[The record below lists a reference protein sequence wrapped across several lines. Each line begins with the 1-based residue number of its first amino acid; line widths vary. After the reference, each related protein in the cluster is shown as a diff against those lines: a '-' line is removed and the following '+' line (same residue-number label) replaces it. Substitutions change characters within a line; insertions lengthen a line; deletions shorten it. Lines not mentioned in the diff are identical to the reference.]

1 MAIQVDEPY
10 SARVRCES
18 APAWLAAFD
27 IASEAGVNL
36 TLEDIGRLAGVSRS
50 TVSRV
55 INGSNS
61 VSVDVRARVQ
71 DVIRRTGYTPN
82 AAARSLVSGRSGVIG
97 LLIPS
102 RVHSIFEDPYFP
114 RLIQGIS
121 AASNQS
127 GTTVSLFLSQ
137 DEVEEAERYMR
148 VISSGFVDGL
158 IITATRMADPLMVR
172 MAVADVPVV
181 MIGRSEIGG
190 ISYVDV
196 DNRGGA
202 RQAAMHLCG
211 LGRRRIALVAAPVN
225 TIAGLD
231 RLNGFVD
238 GLASCGLAL
247 DPQLRA
253 DGDFTEVSGYRAMRQ
268 LLPMR
273 PDAVFA
279 GSDTMAM
286 GVLRALREEGVRV
299 PQDVAV
305 VGFAGLAA
313 SAQSLAHTGARAV
326 YILNDLMSGAAN
338 PPVSEIVPVELVIRE
353 SCGARLAGAE
363 GAAGRRVD
371 KTD

>member
-1 MAIQVDEPY
+1 M
-10 SARVRCES
+10 
-18 APAWLAAFD
+18 
-27 IASEAGVNL
+27 NL

-55 INGSNS
+55 INGSTS
-61 VSVDVRARVQ
+61 VSVDVRDRVQ

-102 RVHSIFEDPYFP
+102 RLHSIFEDPYFP

-137 DEVEEAERYMR
+137 DEAEESELYMR
-148 VISSGFVDGL
+148 VIRSGFVDGL
-158 IITATRMADPLMVR
+158 IITATRMGDPLVAR

-181 MIGRSEIGG
+181 MIGRPDIDGT
-190 ISYVDV
+190 SYVDV

-202 RQAAMHLCG
+202 RRAAAHLAG

-225 TIAGLD
+225 TVAGLD

-238 GLASCGLAL
+238 GLASSGLAL
-247 DPQLRA
+247 DPDLRA
-253 DGDFTEVSGYRAMRQ
+253 DGDFTEASGYRAMRQ
-268 LLPMR
+268 LLRMR

-299 PQDVAV
+299 PHDIAV
-305 VGFAGLAA
+305 VGFDGLTA
-313 SAQSLAHTGARAV
+313 SEHSVPPLTTVRQPVAQTGARAV
-326 YILNDLMSGAAN
+326 HILNELVSGTATS
-338 PPVSEIVPVELVIRE
+338 PVVEIVPVELVVRE
-353 SCGARLAGAE
+353 SCGATLATTSAT
-363 GAAGRRVD
+363 
-371 KTD
+371 TDPQMSPSA

>member
-1 MAIQVDEPY
+1 
-10 SARVRCES
+10 
-18 APAWLAAFD
+18 
-27 IASEAGVNL
+27 VNL

-196 DNRGGA
+196 DNRGGW
-202 RQAAMHLCG
+202 
-211 LGRRRIALVAAPVN
+211 
-225 TIAGLD
+225 
-231 RLNGFVD
+231 
-238 GLASCGLAL
+238 
-247 DPQLRA
+247 
-253 DGDFTEVSGYRAMRQ
+253 
-268 LLPMR
+268 
-273 PDAVFA
+273 AVG
-279 GSDTMAM
+279 GSPWWPHRSTRSP
-286 GVLRALREEGVRV
+286 GW
-299 PQDVAV
+299 
-305 VGFAGLAA
+305 
-313 SAQSLAHTGARAV
+313 TG
-326 YILNDLMSGAAN
+326 
-338 PPVSEIVPVELVIRE
+338 
-353 SCGARLAGAE
+353 
-363 GAAGRRVD
+363 
-371 KTD
+371 